1 VTDRGS
7 RGGGRP
13 PDDQLLA
20 LLWELQDGPNVP
32 VIIDRLR
39 PRLPEYGK
47 AELDRLLLEMAD
59 RGLVSLTP
67 QRLVRPDDRAVLIE
81 DEYGRFYSTV
91 LPLGK
96 PQVAAPTAGP
106 AAAPAPQR
114 LPDFD
119 LSVIKSA
126 ARTIRRQI
134 EREIF
139 PALLRSIY
147 PQLSE
152 DQIRA
157 RIAQEKAQF
166 DAIEEAAVASLL
178 DIICELNHDLL
189 GEPEGGSTPPD
200 ENDP

>member
-1 VTDRGS
+1 
-7 RGGGRP
+7 
-13 PDDQLLA
+13 
-20 LLWELQDGPNVP
+20 
-32 VIIDRLR
+32 
-39 PRLPEYGK
+39 
-47 AELDRLLLEMAD
+47 
-59 RGLVSLTP
+59 
-67 QRLVRPDDRAVLIE
+67 
-81 DEYGRFYSTV
+81 
-91 LPLGK
+91 
-96 PQVAAPTAGP
+96 
-106 AAAPAPQR
+106 
-114 LPDFD
+114 
-119 LSVIKSA
+119 VIKSA